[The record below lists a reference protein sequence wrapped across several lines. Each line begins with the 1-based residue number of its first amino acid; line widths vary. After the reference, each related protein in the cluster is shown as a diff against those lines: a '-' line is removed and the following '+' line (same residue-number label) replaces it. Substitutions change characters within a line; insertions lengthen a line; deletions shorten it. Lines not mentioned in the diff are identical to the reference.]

1 MDYTREDIPE
11 FKVGDTLRVHVKII
25 EGQRERIQ
33 VFEGYVL
40 KRQHGG
46 VNETFTVRKLSN
58 GIGVEKTFPL
68 HSPKIEKIEVVRRG
82 RVRRAKLN
90 YMRQR
95 TGKAARI
102 RSAE

>member
-1 MDYTREDIPE
+1 MNILDQITMDYKKDDIPE

-46 VNETFTVRKLSN
+46 VNGEDIPAALAKDR
-58 GIGVEKTFPL
+58 ED
-68 HSPKIEKIEVVRRG
+68 RG
-82 RVRRAKLN
+82 SQK
-90 YMRQR
+90 RQSQ
-95 TGKAARI
+95 K
-102 RSAE
+102 S